1 MTGIVWCYY
10 GIFIQSMQEDWTI
23 RVAAVH
29 VRQIVLPH
37 VLSVSYCSSWII
49 EVYWFFL
56 DKQYYNVAIHKSA
69 IKLKQLKK

>member
-29 VRQIVLPH
+29 VRQIMSCHMFCQYHTVVLE
-37 VLSVSYCSSWII
+37 L
-49 EVYWFFL
+49 
-56 DKQYYNVAIHKSA
+56 
-69 IKLKQLKK
+69 